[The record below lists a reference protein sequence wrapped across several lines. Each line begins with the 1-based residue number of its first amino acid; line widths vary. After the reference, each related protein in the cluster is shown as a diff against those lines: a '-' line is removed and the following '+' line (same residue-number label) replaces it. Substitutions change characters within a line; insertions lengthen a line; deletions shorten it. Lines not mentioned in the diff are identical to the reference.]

1 MDLLEEE
8 ANLHE
13 VETNFN
19 RWKRTPKSL
28 GARGVKRWKW
38 ISKRRKWM
46 LMG

>member
-13 VETNFN
+13 VKTNFN

-28 GARGVKRWKW
+28 RGGRRVRRWKW
-38 ISKRRKWM
+38 I